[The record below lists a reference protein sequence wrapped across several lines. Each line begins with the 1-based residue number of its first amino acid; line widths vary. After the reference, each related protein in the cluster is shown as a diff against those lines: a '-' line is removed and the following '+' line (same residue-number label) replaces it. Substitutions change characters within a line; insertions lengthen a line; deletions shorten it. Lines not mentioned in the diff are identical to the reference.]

1 MLRQAARSQARRQR
15 QQEEIREQLAP
26 VEEEKETDAAERQAE
41 EERRVKQQHADREQA
56 ARAEAKRRAHEAAQL
71 ESERKRQ
78 AARQAQKMEEE
89 EIWKIWL
96 GTGGPKTGPNWI
108 RRTWPNEAKDFTPW
122 LARNLDLV
130 SACTELD
137 LRLEGK
143 EVSAAGGWADIVARD
158 NKSKSKVVIENQL
171 DAADFDH
178 WRQLVFYGGIL
189 DARIRIWIAASFSPN
204 ICRNV
209 RDQNRLSESRS
220 GGAIYYLLKLKQD
233 SRRPIS
239 LALGPT
245 KTQRSFAVGDW
256 PHV

>member
-1 MLRQAARSQARRQR
+1 MEAKQ
-15 QQEEIREQLAP
+15 
-26 VEEEKETDAAERQAE
+26 QAE
-41 EERRVKQQHADREQA
+41 E
-56 ARAEAKRRAHEAAQL
+56 KRRQEERKREEARLQVRRQL
-71 ESERKRQ
+71 EAERKRQ
-78 AARQAQKMEEE
+78 AARQAQKTEEE
-89 EIWKIWL
+89 ETRQSNIWQ
-96 GTGGPKTGPNWI
+96 GTGGLKIDRDWI

-122 LARNLDLV
+122 LARNLELV

-143 EVSAAGGWADIVARD
+143 EVPAAGGWADIVARD

-171 DAADFDH
+171 DSADFDH

-189 DARIRIWIAASFSPN
+189 DARIRMWIAASFSPN

-256 PHV
+256 PHA